1 MPKVDVS
8 VGELFDKLSILEIKA
23 SKGLDVDTEKQK
35 LSGPGTP
42 WPMSARKRVK
52 QKSK

>member
-35 LSGPGTP
+35 LLDVYQESVSYTHLTLPTK
-42 WPMSARKRVK
+42 A
-52 QKSK
+52 